1 MHAGALVGVEG
12 VLAEERFAVGPADLS
27 AVGVACEADVGAG
40 GDGGVDE
47 VGVVEEHEFEVCGA
61 DVAHGGGDVGIDAA
75 VLVQADKGEAG
86 SF

>member
-40 GDGGVDE
+40 GDGGMDE
-47 VGVVEEHEFEVCGA
+47 VWVVEEHEFEVGGA